1 MKRFEIRL
9 DKEIH
14 EKLKRESFE
23 TDKSMHQIIIELIEK
38 HYNKKERRGK

>member
-23 TDKSMHQIIIELIEK
+23 TGKSMHQIIIELIEK
-38 HYNKKERRGK
+38 HYNKKKEGGK